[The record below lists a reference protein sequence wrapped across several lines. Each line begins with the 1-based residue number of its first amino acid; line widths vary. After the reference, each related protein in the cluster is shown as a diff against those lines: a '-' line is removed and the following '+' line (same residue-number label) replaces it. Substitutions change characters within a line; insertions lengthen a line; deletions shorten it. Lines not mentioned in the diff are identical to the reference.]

1 MSFYIVKNLGGVGN
15 NTEACGEGSCI
26 DTKEV
31 KIDYL
36 NLKEKAIIG
45 MILASSLSSSI

>member
-1 MSFYIVKNLGGVGN
+1 MLRKNNRGVGN
-15 NTEACGEGSCI
+15 NTKACGEGSCI
-26 DTKEV
+26 DTKKR